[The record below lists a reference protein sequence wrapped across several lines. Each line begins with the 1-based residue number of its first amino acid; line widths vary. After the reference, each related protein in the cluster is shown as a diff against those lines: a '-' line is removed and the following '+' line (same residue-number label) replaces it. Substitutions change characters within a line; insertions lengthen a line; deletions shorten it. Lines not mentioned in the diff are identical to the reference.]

1 MIYGY
6 ARVSTQDQHL
16 HLQTDALKKAGCE
29 RIFTE
34 KASAAKERPVLAQLL
49 DTLEEG
55 DTLMVWKMDR
65 LARSLRDLIH
75 LVTSFEERGI
85 KFTSLQDS
93 IDTSTAQGRLF
104 FNLMASLAQFE
115 RELIRERTHAG
126 LSAARARGRSGGRPK
141 GLSVSAYKTALAA
154 YSLYQDKDLTVAGIM
169 KQLGIGSKDTLYKYV
184 RHIAAEKMAKATA
197 TPASK

>member
-85 KFTSLQDS
+85 KFASLQDS

-141 GLSVSAYKTALAA
+141 GLSASAYKTALAA

>member
-16 HLQTDALKKAGCE
+16 HLQTDALRKAGCE

-34 KASAAKERPVLAQLL
+34 KASAAKERPVLVQLL
-49 DTLEEG
+49 DTLEKG

-85 KFTSLQDS
+85 KFASLQDR

-115 RELIRERTHAG
+115 RELIQERTHAG
-126 LSAARARGRSGGRPK
+126 LSAARA
-141 GLSVSAYKTALAA
+141 
-154 YSLYQDKDLTVAGIM
+154 
-169 KQLGIGSKDTLYKYV
+169 
-184 RHIAAEKMAKATA
+184 
-197 TPASK
+197 